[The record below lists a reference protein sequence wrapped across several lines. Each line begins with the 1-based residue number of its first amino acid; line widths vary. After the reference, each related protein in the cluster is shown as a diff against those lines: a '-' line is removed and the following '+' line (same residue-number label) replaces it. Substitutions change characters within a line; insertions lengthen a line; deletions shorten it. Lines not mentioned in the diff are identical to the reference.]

1 MFCNF
6 NNSNLLLINLAKK
19 KFNNSLASSGAVDFN
34 TQGDVC
40 DLELWINETLKFA
53 GINGVATSLRH
64 PEHIKPLA

>member
-1 MFCNF
+1 MKLNKIQP
-6 NNSNLLLINLAKK
+6 NLQKK
-19 KFNNSLASSGAVDFN
+19 KFNNSLASSGAVVFN
-34 TQGDVC
+34 TQGDIC